1 MDKNLLMVLNEMI
14 PEGTNE
20 EFEKDGIRYK
30 FVNEDGLIKIEAET
44 VFDDSYT
51 KEAVTNF
58 KENIKVLDDDIFV
71 KSIDELRDKIDLNR
85 FDELL
90 DLEEF
95 TEEEADEV
103 EKLITDAST
112 IICSNLQSKIQEFVE
127 LYDRF

>member
-44 VFDDSYT
+44 VFDDSYI

-112 IICSNLQSKIQEFVE
+112 VIRLNLQSKIQEFVE